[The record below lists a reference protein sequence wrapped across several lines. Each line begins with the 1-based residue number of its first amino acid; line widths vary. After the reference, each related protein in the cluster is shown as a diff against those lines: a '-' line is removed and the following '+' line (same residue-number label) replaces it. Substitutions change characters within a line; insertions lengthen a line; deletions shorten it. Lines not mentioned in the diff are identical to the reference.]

1 MRTSLSFVILC
12 IGVSFLTAQAP
23 NKMTYQAVVRNAAGD
38 LVKNTSVGMR
48 TTIHKG
54 ADNGPEVYKEI
65 YNPNPS
71 TNANGLVTVQVGGG
85 IAINGSI
92 AAIDWSAGPYFIR
105 TETDPSGGTNYTVS
119 GASQLLSVPYAL
131 YAEKA
136 ASGTLGP
143 QGPQGPAG
151 PAGPQGPKGDSG
163 SVFNGTT
170 PGQMLYWNGSAWV
183 TVNPGGTGLIM
194 TICDG
199 VPTWGPCPTK
209 VPVVTT
215 KDATCRNGQSFTAG
229 GEVLLDGGAAVTER
243 GLCWSLNA
251 NPTIA
256 DNKTTD
262 GTGAGKYTSI
272 PSGLQP
278 NTKYYFRA
286 YATNSN
292 GTGYGN
298 EFSLTTPT
306 DTTPVIGC
314 YYQGGILY
322 YLLQEGDPGF
332 SKDTLHG
339 LIAAPDYLP
348 GLYQM
353 GCFGVSFPQSD
364 WDKLRIGDGVS
375 NTEIISRTCD
385 EVYGAARECYDLEL
399 NGYEDWFLPSLI
411 EAALL
416 NNFNVKNKRENKSI
430 WTSSL
435 LQNHGF
441 HTVGFDGGTSS
452 ANRGVSLS
460 VIPIRRF

>member
-12 IGVSFLTAQAP
+12 IAVSLLTAQAP

-85 IAINGSI
+85 IAINGSM

-136 ASGTLGP
+136 ASGTPGP

-151 PAGPQGPKGDSG
+151 PVGPQGPKGDSG

-322 YLLQEGDPGF
+322 YILREGDPGY
-332 SKDTLHG
+332 SKDMVHG
-339 LIAAPDYLP
+339 LIVMPSQKFSELYSFGCLDFLYTW
-348 GLYQM
+348 GL
-353 GCFGVSFPQSD
+353 GF
-364 WDKLRIGDGVS
+364 KIGEGKS
-375 NTEIISRTCD
+375 NTKFIVENCPDQFS
-385 EVYGAARECYDLEL
+385 AAKICYDYEI
-399 NGYEDWFLPSLI
+399 NGYDDWFLPSRDEMIKLYLYRVNNGLNHEWSFTSTKNQNDGSI
-411 EAALL
+411 IVIRDTGGLL
-416 NNFNVKNKRENKSI
+416 GYNPN
-430 WTSSL
+430 
-435 LQNHGF
+435 QA
-441 HTVGFDGGTSS
+441 GTLT
-452 ANRGVSLS
+452 A
-460 VIPIRRF
+460 IRSF